1 MPDLASRKATARQ
14 AIQAASAQLREIS
27 LDIHSHP
34 ELDFKEHHAHGLLT
48 DYLAAAGFSVM
59 PGACGMPTA
68 FTAVAGSGG
77 PTIAVLCEYDALPG
91 IGHACGHNLIAVAGL
106 AAGVALKQALPAGAG
121 TIIVMGTPAE
131 EGGGGKQLMI
141 DAGAFEGVDAAL
153 MLHPGPTDTVW
164 FTAPALHGL
173 EVEFHGKNAHAGML
187 PWEGINALD
196 AMVNAYVAVST
207 LRQQIRPTD
216 RVHGVI
222 TDGGLKPNI
231 IPDRAAAE
239 FYVRSSTLG
248 RLEELKKRVVSCFE
262 GAAIA
267 SGCELELRW
276 LASPYADMVV
286 NNPMAEAYRQN
297 FVDLGGVVPTREMPI
312 GGGGGST
319 DMGNVSY
326 VVPSIHPFFAI
337 PTQPGGANHT
347 AGFTASAALPE
358 AHENAMRAAKALALT
373 ALDLYGDASLLYAA
387 KADFARITGTTAPYN
402 VPRAK

>member
-1 MPDLASRKATARQ
+1 MPEIDALKTAARRAVDDASPR
-14 AIQAASAQLREIS
+14 LREIS

-34 ELDFKEHHAHGLLT
+34 ELDFKEHHAHGVLT
-48 DYLAAAGFSVM
+48 DYLSRAGFSVT
-59 PGACGMPTA
+59 PGACGMATA
-68 FTAVAGSGG
+68 FTAVAGSGS
-77 PTIAVLCEYDALPG
+77 PVIAVLCEYDALPG
-91 IGHACGHNLIAVAGL
+91 IGHACGHNLIAVSGL
-106 AAGVALKQALPAGAG
+106 AAGVALKRALAAGAG

-141 DAGAFEGVDAAL
+141 DAGAFIGVGAAM

-164 FTAPALHGL
+164 FTAPALHSL

-187 PWEGINALD
+187 PWEGVNALD

-231 IPDRAAAE
+231 IPDHTAAE
-239 FYVRSSTLG
+239 FYVRSASLG
-248 RLEELKKRVVSCFE
+248 RLEELKKRVAACFE
-262 GAAIA
+262 GAAMV
-267 SGCELELRW
+267 SGCEVELRW
-276 LASPYADMVV
+276 LGSPYADMVV
-286 NNPMAEAYRQN
+286 NNPMGEAYRQN
-297 FVDLGGVVPTREMPI
+297 FVDLGGVVPTREMPV

-337 PTQPGGANHT
+337 PTKPGGANHT

-373 ALDLYGDASLLYAA
+373 AIDLYRDAGLMRAA
-387 KADFARITGTTAPYN
+387 KADFARITDITG
-402 VPRAK
+402 PRTLPRTQ